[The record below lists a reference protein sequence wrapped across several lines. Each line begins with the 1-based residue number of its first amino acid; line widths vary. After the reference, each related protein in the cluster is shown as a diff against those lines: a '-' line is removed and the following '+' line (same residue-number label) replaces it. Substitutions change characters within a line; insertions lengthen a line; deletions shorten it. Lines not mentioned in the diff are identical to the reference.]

1 MKICSVCNETYR
13 DDEQNYCLNDGSVLT
28 KVNDDAP
35 PTVFMNQART
45 TDQTNWGNND
55 PMNAWQSQPLQQ
67 QNQSFPL
74 AAVQGQNQVLPTV
87 SLVLGILGF
96 VLTCCYGGIPF
107 GIAAVITGYLGLS
120 NAGKNPMQYGGRGLA
135 IAGLVIGA
143 LSVLGSLLMIF
154 FAIIGSIN

>member
-13 DDEQNYCLNDGSVLT
+13 DDEQNYCLIDGSVLT
-28 KVNDDAP
+28 KVSDDAP

-45 TDQTNWGNND
+45 TDQTNWGNNN
-55 PMNAWQSQPLQQ
+55 PLSGWQNQPLQ

-96 VLTCCYGGIPF
+96 VLVCCYGGIPL
-107 GIAAVITGYLGLS
+107 GIGAVVTGYLGLS
-120 NAGKNPMQYGGRGLA
+120 NANKNPMQYGGRGLA
-135 IAGLVIGA
+135 IAGLILGGFA
-143 LSVLGSLLMIF
+143 LLGSLIMII